1 MAITPQ
7 RLGQMLNAY
16 IVNDAESADP
26 AYVRDVLRDVCGM
39 TKDEAEEL
47 GLLWIYGKEEE

>member
-1 MAITPQ
+1 MAITTQ

-26 AYVRDVLRDVCGM
+26 SYVREVLRDVCGM
-39 TKDEAEEL
+39 TKEEAEEL
-47 GLLWIYGKEEE
+47 GLLWIYGEEE